1 MTPPDRTTTH
11 GASRFSGSQNP
22 GECARNKPEL
32 TAMGTAKTAMEIAPL
47 GAELRHVAD
56 ADPDVQAPRH
66 DAQDQRAV
74 GPVELYSRAVIGRD
88 AEACI
93 EWLRRY
99 AGWNPED

>member
-56 ADPDVQAPRH
+56 ADPDVQVSTIALFDGAPSTLFEG
-66 DAQDQRAV
+66 V
-74 GPVELYSRAVIGRD
+74 PSSRSD
-88 AEACI
+88 T
-93 EWLRRY
+93 L
-99 AGWNPED
+99 